1 MAYLMHIYYD
11 NPFVN
16 IEKALRS
23 TIDPVCSDG
32 SLCPQQNT
40 KDSKALPFRDAI
52 FASRAIQLLDI
63 GEANTCAASN
73 DDENGEACSPWFI
86 AVGFSLPHEPIRFPK
101 KFWDL
106 YETDKTFGASTP
118 HPKRPLGSPIFAYG
132 DLKEKFVFS
141 DNATMDPEESM
152 GRTGARR
159 RLAVKVDFGPSRPL
173 LSEKGKNLLPG
184 KTKRENFDLLHDNIS
199 DNSSNL
205 AYTTT
210 LSHLM
215 SSFQLPPPLPPP
227 DLNLRMTTEEAAL
240 KRKRGE
246 LGSAYAEKLTTRSQ
260 QAARHHKVK
269 GKSGGRA
276 KSEIDMKALKNKEIG
291 SLEVTVENED
301 YWSRFAASG
310 AWQGLLAAKKLF

>member
-1 MAYLMHIYYD
+1 MHIHYD
-11 NPFVN
+11 NPFGN
-16 IEKALRS
+16 TEKALRS

-141 DNATMDPEESM
+141 DNATMDPEERRMMQVNINDVQEANQSFEVLM
-152 GRTGARR
+152 GDDVEPRR
-159 RLAVKVDFGPSRPL
+159 EFIDENA
-173 LSEKGKNLLPG
+173 LSV
-184 KTKRENFDLLHDNIS
+184 TDLDI
-199 DNSSNL
+199 
-205 AYTTT
+205 
-210 LSHLM
+210 
-215 SSFQLPPPLPPP
+215 
-227 DLNLRMTTEEAAL
+227 
-240 KRKRGE
+240 
-246 LGSAYAEKLTTRSQ
+246 
-260 QAARHHKVK
+260 
-269 GKSGGRA
+269 
-276 KSEIDMKALKNKEIG
+276 
-291 SLEVTVENED
+291 
-301 YWSRFAASG
+301 
-310 AWQGLLAAKKLF
+310 